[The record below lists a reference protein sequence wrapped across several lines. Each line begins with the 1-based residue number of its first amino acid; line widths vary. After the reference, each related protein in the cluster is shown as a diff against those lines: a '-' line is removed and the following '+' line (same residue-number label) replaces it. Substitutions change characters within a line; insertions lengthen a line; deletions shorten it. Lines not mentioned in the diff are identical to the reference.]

1 MSRKVAEL
9 YVVPD
14 NVAWLDDDSA
24 ERLYLTVVPQGRTVI
39 LEGTARVIWLIA
51 SEGGEVVEQVA
62 GLFGL
67 PEADVEGDIERFL
80 AELLDAGLLKAVP
93 SE

>member
-24 ERLYLTVVPQGRTVI
+24 ERQYLTVVPQGRTVI

-51 SEGGEVVEQVA
+51 SEG
-62 GLFGL
+62 
-67 PEADVEGDIERFL
+67 ERSWSRWRGCSGYL
-80 AELLDAGLLKAVP
+80 RLTSRVILSGSWRSCWMPDCSRRCLL
-93 SE
+93 E